1 MIMSTKGDYKMNSK
15 NDHAQVVINPFLI
28 YIACGLCGF
37 FLQNFFPLPFIPQAE
52 ARVIGVIIMIIN
64 LILGLTAV
72 RNMFAAKTSLSPYRP
87 TTALVLS
94 GPYRFSRNPIYIGL
108 TLLYIG
114 LVTYLQLPWGLVLLP
129 IVIGLVTVWVIVPE
143 EKYLEQKFGPEYL
156 SYKATVRRWI

>member
-1 MIMSTKGDYKMNSK
+1 MDLK
-15 NDHAQVVINPFLI
+15 NDHARVVINPFLI
-28 YIACGLCGF
+28 YMACGLCGF
-37 FLQNFFPLPFIPQAE
+37 FLQSFFPLPFIPQAD
-52 ARVIGVIIMIIN
+52 ARVIGAIIMIIN

-129 IVIGLVTVWVIVPE
+129 VVIWLVTVWVIVPE
-143 EKYLEQKFGPEYL
+143 ENYLEQKFGSEYL
-156 SYKATVRRWI
+156 SYKAKVRRWI

>member
-1 MIMSTKGDYKMNSK
+1 MIVSTKGDYKMNPK
-15 NDHAQVVINPFLI
+15 NDHASVVINPFLI
-28 YIACGLCGF
+28 YIAGGLCAF
-37 FLQNFFPLPFIPQAE
+37 FLQRVFPLPFIPQAE
-52 ARVIGVIIMIIN
+52 ARIIGVIIMIVN

-114 LVTYLQLPWGLVLLP
+114 LVTYLQLPWGLVFLP
-129 IVIGLVTVWVIVPE
+129 VVIWLITIWVIVPE
-143 EKYLEQKFGPEYL
+143 EKYLEQKFGSEYL
-156 SYKATVRRWI
+156 NYKSMVRRWV

>member
-15 NDHAQVVINPFLI
+15 NDHARVVINPFLI

>member
-1 MIMSTKGDYKMNSK
+1 MNPK
-15 NDHAQVVINPFLI
+15 NDHARVVINPFLI
-28 YIACGLCGF
+28 YTACGLCAF

-72 RNMFAAKTSLSPYRP
+72 RNMFAAKTSLNPYRP

-108 TLLYIG
+108 TLLYTG
-114 LVTYLQLPWGLVLLP
+114 LVTYLQLPWGLVFLP
-129 IVIGLVTVWVIVPE
+129 VVIWLITVWVIVPE
-143 EKYLEQKFGPEYL
+143 EKYLEQKFGSEYL
-156 SYKATVRRWI
+156 SYKSTVRRWI

>member
-15 NDHAQVVINPFLI
+15 NDHARVVINPFLI

-129 IVIGLVTVWVIVPE
+129 IVIWLVTVWVIVPE
-143 EKYLEQKFGPEYL
+143 EKYLEQKFGSEYL
-156 SYKATVRRWI
+156 RYKATVRRWI